1 MLASVCRRRGL
12 LLALAPVPISAAAG
26 AATNCHSNPSTVLL
40 SHIYSLTPVAPNS
53 DSCPTTVAYLVS
65 CGVSPATAAIRK
77 VRIRDTDKADAVR
90 ELLREY
96 GFSDAEVT
104 RTVVNDPLLLTFDPD
119 RILRPKL
126 EFLLLTLGFPP
137 RVIASEAHILARSL
151 DKHLIPCVEFLRG
164 ILGSDA
170 NIRIAV
176 SRTPRALLADLDNS
190 MRPAVQAFLRHGLSK
205 EAVAKLLLIHLGT
218 LVMPLDRISEA
229 CGDLK
234 ELGLSVTDTNFLY
247 AIRVMCSL
255 RRETWRRKMEL
266 YKSFGVS
273 EVDLIRAF
281 KTQPTIL
288 LASEESIKKKVR
300 FFLDVLK
307 LDLISVMQHPM
318 SLSLS
323 LEKCVKPRCAVLSLL
338 ARKGKIVRKIKLI
351 AALVT
356 NSRVFSERFVLKYA
370 DDVPSVVK
378 AFEGKI
384 KFEGFEDRELEFL
397 QLK

>member
-53 DSCPTTVAYLVS
+53 DPCPTTVAYLVS

-77 VRIRDTDKADAVR
+77 VRIRDTDKADAKI
-90 ELLREY
+90 
-96 GFSDAEVT
+96 
-104 RTVVNDPLLLTFDPD
+104 LLT
-119 RILRPKL
+119 
-126 EFLLLTLGFPP
+126 
-137 RVIASEAHILARSL
+137 
-151 DKHLIPCVEFLRG
+151 
-164 ILGSDA
+164 
-170 NIRIAV
+170 
-176 SRTPRALLADLDNS
+176 
-190 MRPAVQAFLRHGLSK
+190 
-205 EAVAKLLLIHLGT
+205 HLGT

-229 CGDLK
+229 SGDLK

-266 YKSFGVS
+266 YKCFGVS
-273 EVDLIRAF
+273 EVYLIRAF

-397 QLK
+397 QLKWLKLKP